1 MRGVHIN
8 TLSYRTEV
16 AAPPLRTAL
25 AFIFCLL
32 LSLSYT
38 YGMLYGMPCHA
49 SYGMLCHGMVCFGLL
64 RFCCWFCFWFPCVP
78 FCSVLVLLLSV
89 FVTLI
94 RKMQHAWQCSRVCG
108 GRVANSACNCGECVP
123 SALLG
128 LTWHTC
134 PHLAYLLPFSTA
146 KAIFMIF
153 LSPSPSPSPFFL
165 LFFSFLWLFEKCFQF
180 FASVDKR

>member
-1 MRGVHIN
+1 
-8 TLSYRTEV
+8 
-16 AAPPLRTAL
+16 
-25 AFIFCLL
+25 
-32 LSLSYT
+32 
-38 YGMLYGMPCHA
+38 MPCHA
-49 SYGMLCHGMVCFGLL
+49 SYGMLCHGMVCHGMVCFALL
-64 RFCCWFCFWFPCVP
+64 WFWLCFCFWFCFWFPCVP

-94 RKMQHAWQCSRVCG
+94 RKMQHAWLQRRECG
-108 GRVANSACNCGECVP
+108 GGGRGVNSACDCGECVP

-153 LSPSPSPSPFFL
+153 LSPSTFFF
-165 LFFSFLWLFEKCFQF
+165 LFFSFLSFGYSKNVSNSLLPLTKPPRQ
-180 FASVDKR
+180 R